1 MANYALL
8 TACGRDRPGIVAG
21 IAKVLLDS
29 DCNIE
34 DSQSTRLGPNFACM
48 LAIRMP
54 EGMVGQQLAD
64 RFRAVAAELGL
75 WVDIHDLRP
84 EEAGETRSDAPR
96 HVIHVY
102 GADRKG
108 IVHGITRYLADH
120 GINVTNLLTEVVRH
134 EAPLYVMLIEVEV
147 PSYVD
152 TNRLSRELSEIGR
165 QLDVVVSIKPKAD
178 ARF

>member
-8 TACGRDRPGIVAG
+8 TACGKDRPGIVAG
-21 IAKVLLDS
+21 IARVLLEN

-54 EGMVGQQLAD
+54 EGMVGEQLAE
-64 RFRAVAAELGL
+64 RFEAVSAELGL

-84 EEAGETRSDAPR
+84 EEAGETQADAPR
-96 HVIHVY
+96 HIIRVY

-108 IVHGITRYLADH
+108 IVHGITRCLAEH
-120 GINVTNLLTEVVRH
+120 GINVTSLLTEVVRH
-134 EAPLYVMLIEVEV
+134 ESPLYVMLIEVEV
-147 PSYVD
+147 PSYMD
-152 TNRLSRELSEIGR
+152 TNRLGQELSAIGR
-165 QLDVVVSIKPKAD
+165 DLDVVVSIKPKAD